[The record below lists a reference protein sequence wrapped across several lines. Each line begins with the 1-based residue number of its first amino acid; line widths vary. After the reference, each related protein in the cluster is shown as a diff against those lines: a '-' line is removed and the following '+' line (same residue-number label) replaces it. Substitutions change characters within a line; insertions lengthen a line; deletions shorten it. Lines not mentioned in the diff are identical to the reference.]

1 MHALYIICRGYV
13 HPKLHY
19 NETQR
24 QVYLGEKLSS
34 SSCSI
39 QEEEDGKKTSST
51 TDNFDAGLTLLTI
64 PDACLL
70 TLHTVERDATFGK
83 LLFQVVH
90 SLRRSNN
97 VHDDDTGS
105 CGGLYNDEQDV
116 MLALYLAY
124 LRQRLDDHEQQHDDD
139 TVNNK
144 EEATT
149 SSSLSTPPW
158 LFYKPYLDTLPS
170 SSECHL
176 PRQWSMATLKRCLHG
191 TSLYNRLL
199 KEQSGLLREYE
210 LVKVAWLEKYNSTHD
225 DEEDETCTTTTTNN
239 ANNNNI
245 FPSFEQYDSMMATLT
260 SRGFCN
266 FGYDNVDALI
276 PMLDLL
282 NHVRGSISSDTILNE
297 DGKEGSER
305 SSITTGPDVR
315 YERFDDINMNADVLP
330 SPKRQRMERAGSGG
344 GVRVSTS
351 HSISTGSALQMTY
364 GAKGNVALLGR
375 YGFCIPNNVEP
386 DGE

>member
-1 MHALYIICRGYV
+1 MSSFGRGYV

-24 QVYLGEKLSS
+24 QVYLGDKLSS

-39 QEEEDGKKTSST
+39 KEEDDDNTTST
-51 TDNFDAGLTLLTI
+51 KDNFDAGLTLLAI

-90 SLRRSNN
+90 SLRSNS

-124 LRQRLDDHEQQHDDD
+124 LRQRLNDHEQQQYDDGTD
-139 TVNNK
+139 NK
-144 EEATT
+144 EKTTT
-149 SSSLSTPPW
+149 SSSLSTTPPW
-158 LFYKPYLDTLPS
+158 LFYKPYLDTLPP

-176 PRQWSMATLKRCLHG
+176 PRQWSTASLERCLHG
-191 TSLYNRLL
+191 TSLYNRVL
-199 KEQSGLLREYE
+199 KEKSGLLREYE
-210 LVKVAWLEKYNSTHD
+210 IVKIAWLEKYNSTHE
-225 DEEDETCTTTTTNN
+225 EEDDDDDVKDI
-239 ANNNNI
+239 NNI
-245 FPSFEQYDSMMATLT
+245 FPSFEQYDSMMAVLT

-266 FGYDNVDALI
+266 LGYDNVDALI

-282 NHVRGSISSDTILNE
+282 NHVRGSISSDGTIQDK
-297 DGKEGSER
+297 DGKGGSDDT
-305 SSITTGPDVR
+305 SSTRTGPDVR
-315 YERFDDINMNADVLP
+315 YERFDDTNMNADVLP
-330 SPKRQRMERAGSGG
+330 SAKRQRMERGRSGG

-351 HSISTGSALQMTY
+351 HSIPTGSSLQMTY